1 MGKTH
6 RAGTMSFRSQNV
18 TNAPLSDHLWMFK
31 RTTLHHTTTTPK
43 IMTQPLPQLQ
53 LRLPP
58 QYKYNIMYKYNYANP
73 PPLLHYITPPYSIY
87 NHHYKYNR
95 NSHSDNYNHATKMDI
110 LRFKIFPRF
119 RQQQQQQQRQQ
130 DQLLVRVRLH

>member
-1 MGKTH
+1 VYAVVALKIGKTH
-6 RAGTMSFRSQNV
+6 RAGTMSFRNQNV

-58 QYKYNIMYKYNYANP
+58 QYKYSLMYKYKLRQHYAFATLDYTTLLYMQ
-73 PPLLHYITPPYSIY
+73 PPLQI
-87 NHHYKYNR
+87 
-95 NSHSDNYNHATKMDI
+95 
-110 LRFKIFPRF
+110 
-119 RQQQQQQQRQQ
+119 
-130 DQLLVRVRLH
+130 